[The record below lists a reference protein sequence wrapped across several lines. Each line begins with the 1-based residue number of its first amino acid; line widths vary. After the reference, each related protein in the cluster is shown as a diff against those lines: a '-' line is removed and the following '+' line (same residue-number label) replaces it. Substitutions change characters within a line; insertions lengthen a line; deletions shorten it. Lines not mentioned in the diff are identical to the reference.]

1 MLDISDYIDVDGGL
15 ESRSIQS
22 LIGTPLTVLSWQFRP
37 STYRDGSPAGQYA
50 AMEVSV
56 NGRRYAVNTGSQIVM
71 GQLEAVAK
79 AKEQRGEADMGFTCI
94 PRHAGKGVK
103 LCSAKK

>member
-1 MLDISDYIDVDGGL
+1 MLDISDYIDVEGG
-15 ESRSIQS
+15 ERRSIQS
-22 LIGTPLTVLSWQFRP
+22 LIGTPIAVLGWKFLP
-37 STYRDGSPAGQYA
+37 STYRDGNPAGQYA
-50 AMEVSV
+50 LLEVSV
-56 NGRRYAVNTGSQIVM
+56 NGVRYEVNTGSAIVM

-79 AKEQRGEADMGFTCI
+79 AKEQRGESDMGFTCI